1 MTTSSTEPT
10 APAQRTWLRRLAALR
25 LKRAEVIY
33 LTALITFAVF
43 AALAHL
49 YAHFGWD
56 VPVALAIQRVP
67 HLLLPMRGV
76 SFFGNRR
83 PRRHRRSLPRLS
95 RRTLAQR
102 YPRRVSLERSL
113 ARRRVTLL
121 SQVETAFDLPQRGN
135 HRGNDEGRNAER

>member
-1 MTTSSTEPT
+1 MATSSTEPT
-10 APAQRTWLRRLAALR
+10 APAQRTLLRRLAALR

-33 LTALITFAVF
+33 LAAFAAFAVL

-76 SFFGNRR
+76 SFFGNRWH
-83 PRRHRRSLPRLS
+83 PFALTTATAIIFLACG
-95 RRTLAQR
+95 RRTEAAGLVLSAGGG
-102 YPRRVSLERSL
+102 SLIN
-113 ARRRVTLL
+113 TIC
-121 SQVETAFDLPQRGN
+121 
-135 HRGNDEGRNAER
+135 